1 MRRLLLLFIV
11 SSASLATVAAPAF
24 AHAHLQSATPPANS
38 TLREAPPAIE
48 VTFTESLE
56 PRFSTLTLED
66 AAGRPV
72 ATPPARV
79 AEDNPRKLV
88 LALPSLGAG
97 RYTVI
102 WRVTSIDTH
111 RTEGRFSFTIAGG

>member
-1 MRRLLLLFIV
+1 MRRLLLLLIA
-11 SSASLATVAAPAF
+11 SSASLATVTRPAF

-38 TLREAPPAIE
+38 TLRESPPTIEAI
-48 VTFTESLE
+48 FTESLE

-66 AAGRPV
+66 AAGRV
-72 ATPPARV
+72 IATPASRV
-79 AEDNPRKLV
+79 AEDNPRKLI
-88 LALPSLGAG
+88 LALPSLSAG